1 MSVIRARSK
10 VTVPTVFRADIQGLR
25 AIAVLAVVA
34 FHAAL
39 PVPGGFVGVDIFFVI
54 SGFVITVMLEREWR
68 ETGKVSFGRFY
79 LRRFKRLTPALAMMI
94 AITMILSAVIVSPLG
109 LQQTTAKT
117 AVGGIFLMANLVIAK
132 TVGGYFDA
140 VAGTNPL
147 LHTWSLSVEE
157 QFYLVFPA
165 LLVLG
170 WIIARS
176 RRRWAP
182 HVIVAGLGASSLA
195 VMLAPTAG
203 LRLPG
208 SESLW
213 GFYSPLTRAWEF
225 AAGALL
231 ALVLTHRSLT
241 GTTATLTGTVGL
253 GLVAASLTLIGE
265 DTTFPGVWTALPVAG
280 TLLLLAGGS
289 DPAAPLSRL
298 LSRGAM
304 VGIGDWSYSIYLWH
318 WPLIVFAGFLWGRN
332 TVALTAAAALALV
345 PALVSYTRLE
355 QPLRNLGR
363 LTRRRWQVVIALTVV
378 PPVLLAGALWAGEQH
393 GWWSNPVRRLQAA
406 AMPFHVGVVNGCDA
420 RWPLG
425 SAHLDRCHWNQNAAG
440 KPIYLLGDSNAVQFS
455 EGFVRAS
462 RELDRPLFI
471 AATNGCPMVKVEFWN
486 RTLSQKYNEK
496 CGLFVNGTM
505 DALKR
510 VTPGLVV
517 VANSDRYWEESE
529 FAAGT
534 SKANMSNHP
543 EQKVRVLADGLTRT
557 IHEIKR
563 SGHDV
568 LVIQTAPRWGS
579 PYDPYRAVWD
589 PNRCTLSMIVS
600 RRCAAQLPLD
610 DMPSEN
616 SAARTA
622 VAAVA
627 TATKTRLW
635 DVADLVCPERICST
649 DGPEFIRYRDTSHI
663 SVAQSNALAP
673 NIARV
678 IDDAALGAGPRW

>member
-10 VTVPTVFRADIQGLR
+10 VTVPTVLRADIQGLR

-94 AITMILSAVIVSPLG
+94 AITVILSAVIVSPLG

-378 PPVLLAGALWAGEQH
+378 PPVHCGPASSTAGGRTRYADCKPPRCPFT
-393 GWWSNPVRRLQAA
+393 SDSSTA
-406 AMPFHVGVVNGCDA
+406 AMPDGPSARRTWIVAIGIRMRQESRSISSGTPTPSNSAKALSAPPANSTGHCSSRPRTAA
-420 RWPLG
+420 RWSRLSSGTGRSHRSTTKSAG
-425 SAHLDRCHWNQNAAG
+425 SL
-440 KPIYLLGDSNAVQFS
+440 
-455 EGFVRAS
+455 
-462 RELDRPLFI
+462 
-471 AATNGCPMVKVEFWN
+471 
-486 RTLSQKYNEK
+486 
-496 CGLFVNGTM
+496 
-505 DALKR
+505 
-510 VTPGLVV
+510 
-517 VANSDRYWEESE
+517 
-529 FAAGT
+529 
-534 SKANMSNHP
+534 
-543 EQKVRVLADGLTRT
+543 
-557 IHEIKR
+557 
-563 SGHDV
+563 
-568 LVIQTAPRWGS
+568 
-579 PYDPYRAVWD
+579 
-589 PNRCTLSMIVS
+589 
-600 RRCAAQLPLD
+600 
-610 DMPSEN
+610 
-616 SAARTA
+616 
-622 VAAVA
+622 
-627 TATKTRLW
+627 
-635 DVADLVCPERICST
+635 
-649 DGPEFIRYRDTSHI
+649 
-663 SVAQSNALAP
+663 
-673 NIARV
+673 
-678 IDDAALGAGPRW
+678 

>member
-10 VTVPTVFRADIQGLR
+10 VTVPTVLRADIQGLR

-94 AITMILSAVIVSPLG
+94 AITVILSAVIVSPLG

-157 QFYLVFPA
+157 QFHLVFPA

-355 QPLRNLGR
+355 QPLRNLGPPR
-363 LTRRRWQVVIALTVV
+363 LVVEPGTPTASRRDALSRRTRQRLRCPMAPRL
-378 PPVLLAGALWAGEQH
+378 GALGSLPLESECGRKADLSPRGLQRR
-393 GWWSNPVRRLQAA
+393 PIQRRLC
-406 AMPFHVGVVNGCDA
+406 P
-420 RWPLG
+420 RLP
-425 SAHLDRCHWNQNAAG
+425 RT
-440 KPIYLLGDSNAVQFS
+440 
-455 EGFVRAS
+455 
-462 RELDRPLFI
+462 RP
-471 AATNGCPMVKVEFWN
+471 ATVHRGHERLP
-486 RTLSQKYNEK
+486 
-496 CGLFVNGTM
+496 
-505 DALKR
+505 
-510 VTPGLVV
+510 
-517 VANSDRYWEESE
+517 
-529 FAAGT
+529 
-534 SKANMSNHP
+534 
-543 EQKVRVLADGLTRT
+543 DGQ
-557 IHEIKR
+557 
-563 SGHDV
+563 G
-568 LVIQTAPRWGS
+568 
-579 PYDPYRAVWD
+579 
-589 PNRCTLSMIVS
+589 
-600 RRCAAQLPLD
+600 
-610 DMPSEN
+610 
-616 SAARTA
+616 
-622 VAAVA
+622 
-627 TATKTRLW
+627 
-635 DVADLVCPERICST
+635 
-649 DGPEFIRYRDTSHI
+649 
-663 SVAQSNALAP
+663 
-673 NIARV
+673 
-678 IDDAALGAGPRW
+678 